1 MLTTHG
7 AEVRRLVP
15 LGRERLVVEFES
27 RLAVECK
34 MELVAPAEFV
44 ACLAHGIVAE
54 IGCRMSL
61 GKVCRMGC
69 ELVGDNAFFYVVS
82 IG

>member
-1 MLTTHG
+1 M
-7 AEVRRLVP
+7 RRLVS
-15 LGRERLVVEFES
+15 LGRECLVVEFES

-44 ACLAHGIVAE
+44 ACLAHGVIAE

-61 GKVCRMGC
+61 GKVRCMGC
-69 ELVGDNAFFYVVS
+69 KLIGDNAFFYVVS